1 VIYMKKSKIV
11 KLSHDLLASL
21 VKKNDIIIDATLGN
35 GYDSLFISELAKE
48 IIAFDIQEQA
58 IINSKETLKD
68 VLNVSY
74 ILDSHE
80 HYQKYVKNYH
90 GVIFNLGYLPTG
102 DKQITTTSKT
112 TIDTLYKM
120 ILDNLARF
128 ILVVVYPRHLEGQ
141 IESRDLLEFIKY
153 IPNYSVKLINYDE
166 HSIQDYIILL
176 KKGAI

>member
-1 VIYMKKSKIV
+1 MKKSKIV

-35 GYDSLFISELAKE
+35 GYDSLFISELVKE

-128 ILVVVYPRHLEGQ
+128 ILVVVYPRHPEGQ

>member
-1 VIYMKKSKIV
+1 MKKSKIV

-48 IIAFDIQEQA
+48 IIAFDIQERA

-120 ILDNLARF
+120 ILDNLTRF

>member
-1 VIYMKKSKIV
+1 MKKSKIV
-11 KLSHDLLASL
+11 RQAHDLLASL

-58 IINSKETLKD
+58 INNSKETLKD
-68 VLNVSY
+68 VSNVSY

-90 GVIFNLGYLPTG
+90 GVVFNFGYLPTG
-102 DKQITTTSKT
+102 DKRITTTAKT

-120 ILDNLARF
+120 VSDNLARF
-128 ILVVVYPRHLEGQ
+128 ILVVVYPRHPEGQ

-153 IPNYSVKLINYDE
+153 IPNYSVKLINYNE
-166 HSIQDYIILL
+166 SIIQDYIILL
-176 KKGAI
+176 KKGAV